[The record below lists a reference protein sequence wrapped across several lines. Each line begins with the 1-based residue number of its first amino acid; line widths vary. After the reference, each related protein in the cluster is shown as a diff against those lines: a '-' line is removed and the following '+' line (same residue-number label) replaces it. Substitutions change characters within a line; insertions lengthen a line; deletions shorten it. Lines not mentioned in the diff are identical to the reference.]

1 MDSAPSDANH
11 PSLITPSLNL
21 THHTQANQG
30 VELGQHVGDDMQ
42 LRING
47 GSGDNAGLSSNG
59 SPSHDP
65 QSSNNDSSNGHSSF
79 EPVDWFIFVVVNI
92 GSSVNW
98 ILWKKDFYKTETEK
112 LLGQMIAA
120 TWFCY
125 AATFA
130 VAYFLSDNRSHSGQN
145 PHSRPNGP

>member
-1 MDSAPSDANH
+1 MVLSSA
-11 PSLITPSLNL
+11 IL
-21 THHTQANQG
+21 TCDFRRLVVPAEVTLSQNAP
-30 VELGQHVGDDMQ
+30 

-65 QSSNNDSSNGHSSF
+65 QSSNKDSSNGHSSF

-130 VAYFLSDNRSHSGQN
+130 VAYFLSGNRSHSGQN